1 VAADD
6 RFASDTRPA
15 RLASLAAP
23 GRLGAVSADNLTVV
37 GARGVYIGD
46 HGIQVNLFTG
56 ESPPGPVVAGD
67 VPQAPR
73 AFRPREGLLAGLRSA
88 APGVP
93 VVRVLTG
100 MRGVGKTQ
108 LAAAYARERIDAGW
122 RLVAW
127 VSAQDTTAMLNGL
140 AVVAARLGMDRPGVA
155 LEIVGAEVRNRLEAD
170 GDRCLIV
177 FDNVTDPD
185 AVRPYLPSAGRAQ
198 AVITSTDISAA
209 GLGDPLSVDVFTEAE
224 SLAFLAER
232 TGRGGQEGAADL
244 AEELGQLPLALAQ
257 AAAVIAAQHLTYPV
271 YLDRLRAYP
280 TEKYLT
286 RAKGDPYPRGVAE
299 AIGLSVDAVTS
310 ADPPDSAGLAGDLL
324 SLISLLSPQ
333 GVSRALLY
341 LGPSAGV
348 FTEAPATA
356 TGAAADAPPP
366 HGAPAAPAA
375 IDGAAIDGA
384 AIDGAA
390 IDGPVSDAPT
400 IDEAVIDEALGR
412 LADASLLTFGGDDT
426 VVAQRLTMRAVRERA
441 ERRPG
446 GGFLLA
452 ARACMLVDAARA
464 ALGEPRLNRA
474 MVRVF
479 AQHVAA
485 LTGHVSSSP
494 AYRWPDPAMTEALAV
509 RLLHLRTWAVAF
521 LNLAGDAVT
530 QSVGIAEPLLADC
543 QAAFGQAHPAT
554 LSIRNSLGY
563 AYRAAGRLDDAI
575 AQYERV
581 LADRERLYG
590 PDDPDTLTCRNNLC
604 AVYAQAGR
612 ADKAIELLQRTVA
625 DRERVLGADHP
636 DTLTSRNNLADAY
649 LRAGRQGDGLRQH
662 AETLTA
668 RERVLGADDPD
679 TLRSRLNLASAIL
692 NAGRSDE
699 AFPLLERVVA
709 DCERLLGDEH
719 PDTLTARCH
728 LANCHYAA
736 GRSAEAIAQ
745 YEKAIIGFERQL
757 GPSHPLTVNA
767 RTNLDQ
773 AQTRPPTT

>member
-1 VAADD
+1 VDVTGSRSFRSGHYD
-6 RFASDTRPA
+6 VTGSE
-15 RLASLAAP
+15 
-23 GRLGAVSADNLTVV
+23 GAGKYNVTVS
-37 GARGVYIGD
+37 GGRGVYIGD

-56 ESPPGPVVAGD
+56 EPPPGPVVAGD

-73 AFRPREGLLAGLRSA
+73 AFRPREDLMVRLRSA
-88 APGVP
+88 GPGVS
-93 VVRVLTG
+93 VVRAVTG

-127 VSAQDTTAMLNGL
+127 VSAEDTPAILNGL

-185 AVRPYLPSAGRAQ
+185 AVRPYLPSAGQAQ
-198 AVITSTDISAA
+198 AVVTSTDISTA
-209 GLGDPLSVDVFTEAE
+209 GLGAPLSVDVFTEAD

-232 TGRGGQEGAADL
+232 TGRTDQEGAADL
-244 AEELGQLPLALAQ
+244 AEELGHLPLALAQ
-257 AAAVIAAQHLTYPV
+257 AAAVISAQHLTYPV

-280 TEKYLT
+280 TEKYLA

-310 ADPPDSAGLAGDLL
+310 ADPNGLAGLL
-324 SLISLLSPQ
+324 LDVISLLSPQ
-333 GVSRALLY
+333 GVSRELLY

-348 FTEAPATA
+348 FAAAA
-356 TGAAADAPPP
+356 TGTAAAAPQP
-366 HGAPAAPAA
+366 HGAPAAPPA
-375 IDGAAIDGA
+375 
-384 AIDGAA
+384 
-390 IDGPVSDAPT
+390 
-400 IDEAVIDEALGR
+400 IDEAAVDEAIGR

-426 VVAQRLTMRAVRERA
+426 VVVHRLTMRAVRERA

-452 ARACMLVDAARA
+452 ARACMLVAAAQA

-474 MVRVF
+474 KVRVF
-479 AQHVAA
+479 AQHVTA
-485 LTGHVSSSP
+485 LTGHVASSP
-494 AYRWPDPAMTEALAV
+494 AYRGPDDAMTEALAV
-509 RLLHLRTWAVAF
+509 RLLNLRTWAVAF

-530 QSVGIAEPLLADC
+530 QAVGIAEPLLADC
-543 QAAFGQAHPAT
+543 EAAFGESHPAA

-581 LADRERLYG
+581 LADRARLSG
-590 PDDPDTLTCRNNLC
+590 PDHPDTLTCRNNLG
-604 AVYAQAGR
+604 AVYAEAGR
-612 ADKAIELLQRTVA
+612 ADKAIELLQRTGA

-662 AETLTA
+662 AETLAA

-699 AFPLLERVVA
+699 ASPLLERVVA

-719 PDTLTARCH
+719 PDTLTARSH

-736 GRSAEAIAQ
+736 GRLSETIAQ
-745 YEKAIIGFERQL
+745 YEKAVTGFERQL
-757 GPSHPLTVNA
+757 GPAHPLTVKA
-767 RTNLDQ
+767 RANLDQ
-773 AQTRPPTT
+773 AQAGLPPTTPTAKPPPTKPAAKPPPT